1 MIQKNLSLEELKQA
15 ILRTRLKRRIDVHV
29 ADGGRELIARADRS
43 VPLPLSWAQ
52 QRLWFLDCLDHAAG
66 AAYHMPVALRLSGTL
81 NRAALQATLDRIVA
95 RHENLRTTFVR
106 GADGA
111 ATQVIAASHTG
122 FHLVEHDLRNLD
134 VAAQDLAVSEWSVRE
149 ARAPFDLSRGP
160 LIRGRLLCLAENEHV
175 LLVTKHHIISDGWS
189 IGVLVREVTA
199 LYTAFSQGK
208 PDPLP
213 ELAIQYADFAVWQRQ
228 WMQGEALQR
237 QIDFWRGHLNGAPAL
252 LELPTDRARP
262 ATQSYAGDRV
272 DMRFPVELAT
282 ALRALSQ
289 RHGTTLFM
297 TLLAGWSALLSR
309 LSGQS
314 TVVVGSP
321 VANRGRAEIEPLIG
335 FFVNTLALRVDV
347 DADMTVSEML
357 ARIKA
362 TTLDAYAHQDL
373 PFEQV
378 VEALQPARTL
388 SYSPIFQTMLA
399 FNNTPGGGELALPGL
414 RLSNVGTARH
424 TAHFDLEL
432 ALRESGD
439 VLEGNVGYASDLF
452 DHSTVVRLVGYF
464 VALLQG
470 MATDETQQ
478 IGRLALLSA
487 PERAQVLTGFN
498 ATRTAQHFDRPIQS
512 LFEDQVRRQPDAI
525 AAVFEAQVLSYAE
538 LNRRAN
544 QLAHRLIALGAR
556 PDQRVAICVERG
568 LDLLIGVLGILKAGA
583 AYVPLDPAYPADRL
597 AYMLENSAPAALLT
611 QASLSDSGLLKTTLP
626 VLVLDNG
633 ALASEPDHDPMVVG
647 LRPEHLAY
655 VIYTSGST
663 GQPKGVAMPHAPLL
677 NLIHWQCAAAD
688 SARGERVL
696 QFSAL
701 GFDVAFQEIFYTL
714 SSGGCLMLVREET
727 RQDPF
732 ELVEFI
738 KTAAVERIFL
748 PFVAF
753 QGLVAAAER
762 EGELL
767 PSLKHVVTAGEQLFV
782 TAAIRSFFARLPQ
795 RRLHNHY
802 GPTETHVVTAHTLSG
817 DSAHWPVTPPIGQPI
832 WNSQI
837 FILDARLQPVPMGVI
852 GELYI
857 GGAGVARGYLHR
869 DDLTAERF
877 LPDPFS
883 DVTTARMYRTG
894 DLGRWLS
901 DGSIEYL
908 GRNDFQ
914 IKIRGFRVEL
924 GEIEA
929 KLSACDGVREA
940 VVMAGDDNAGGK
952 RLVAYVLPRDGAEV
966 SASELRAALSLGLAE
981 YMIPSAFVCV
991 SAWPLTPNGKLD
1003 RKALPAP
1010 DQSALASREYEA
1022 PMGEVELAVA
1032 QVWQQLLGLERAGR
1046 NDNFFEMGGHSLLAV
1061 QLVTRLRQALGA
1073 ELSLREVF
1081 AQPTLQAMARA
1092 LALADR
1098 VEHTA
1103 IPVADRSKALPA
1115 SWSQQ
1120 RLWFLD
1126 QLDHSA
1132 GAAYHMPAALR
1143 LIGVLDRAAL
1153 RATLDRVVA
1162 RHENLRTRFVG
1173 NDGAPIQVI
1182 APQACG
1188 FTLVEHDLRALDAD
1202 AKETTVATL
1211 AATEARAPFD
1221 LAAGPLIRGRV
1232 LRLDELEH
1240 VLLITQHHIIS
1251 DGWSLGLLVKEVGA
1265 LYTAFTQG
1273 QPDPLPA
1280 LAIQYAD
1287 YAAWQRQWL
1296 HGDVLRAQLDFW
1308 RSHLGGA
1315 PALLE
1320 LPTDHPRRPMQSHAG
1335 DRVKFCLSP
1344 ELTAALRKMSQ
1355 RHGITLFMSL
1365 LAGWSILLS
1374 RLSGQSDV
1382 VVGTPVA
1389 NRGRAEIEP
1398 LLGFFVNTLAL
1409 RVDVAGNPTVAELLS
1424 KIKAITVG
1432 AYAHQD
1438 VPFEQVVEAL
1448 QPQRNLSYSPLFQTM
1463 LALDN
1468 TPSEGALRLPG
1479 LELQPVVTARH
1490 TAHFDLELGV
1500 VDTGETL
1507 EGNFVFASDLF
1518 ERRTVER
1525 FAGYL
1530 LTLLQGLVA
1539 DDTQLVGHLTLLPAL
1554 ERAQLLDGFNSTLA
1568 SLPQEQLIH
1577 VLFEQQADR
1586 DPAAAALIFE
1596 ERTLSYAELNRRAN
1610 QVAHHLIGLGVRPDD
1625 RVGLCVGRSLEM
1637 VIGLLGILKAGG
1649 AYVPLDPAYPVDRLS
1664 YMLEDSAPVAV
1675 LTQSGL
1681 RFGLPFLATVGKPIV
1696 VLDDE
1701 SLSQLPGINPDA
1713 QALGLTTGH
1722 LAYVIYTSGS
1732 TGQPKGV
1739 MVEHHSVI
1747 NLMHVHVANC
1757 RLKAGDRLL
1766 QFASYSFDAS
1776 VEEIFP
1782 ALSVGATV
1790 VLRPDNLIAADA
1802 SFVAFLQEQRID
1814 IVDLPT
1820 AFWHQWSQQVAAGR
1834 SLPGDT
1840 LRLVIVGGEKL
1851 EQRYLATWM
1860 ANPITR
1866 ACEVLNTY
1874 GPTEATVYATS
1885 IALDATAALPA
1896 REVCIGRPVANT
1908 RIYVLDEYLQPA
1920 PLGVAGEIHIGGAQ
1934 VARGYLD
1941 RPELTAQR
1949 FVADPFSKAANAR
1962 MYKTGDLG
1970 RWLGDGT
1977 IEYLGR
1983 NDFQLKVR
1991 GFRIE
1996 LGEIEAKLSNCAG
2009 VREAVVIA
2017 RTDGESDKRLVAY
2030 VVAHD
2035 GIELSTAHLR
2045 SALLLVLAEHMLPS
2059 AFVCLAALP
2068 LTPNGKLDRN
2078 ALPAPDQSAVVSR
2091 HYEVP
2096 AGPIETAIV
2105 DIWQGLLGLQQVGRN
2120 DHFFELGGHSL
2131 LAIKLIHEVKVR
2143 LGVALPLAAV
2153 FSSPTVAALAAM
2165 AEFGPQH
2172 KSLIVPLQST
2182 GQGRPLFCIHPIG
2195 GQVSFYQSLA
2205 RQSAGRYPVYGVQSP
2220 EVIGMSLQLDSVEA
2234 MAAAYAAAMRTTQ
2247 PVGPYRLLGWSSGGL
2262 VAAAIARHLIDR
2274 GFEVE
2279 YLGLVDS
2286 YLMTAVADMSDDMLM
2301 LEAVRSEMHSRGLVA
2316 GKGSQVPAGLE
2327 QHSISDLLEM
2337 DFVRVRAYVQSW
2349 GWADFSRETFEH
2361 LQQQVPITRHHL
2373 RLLSRF
2379 QPVPVA
2385 APLQVFWSGEPVD
2398 EETIGPSDYGQTA
2411 VVAEPRAGATHWVGA
2426 DHYAMLAEPHVRRIA
2441 GAIATFL
2448 NEEDLAPVTSTSFRA
2463 IAKPLLEAL
2472 A

>member
-1 MIQKNLSLEELKQA
+1 MSVETPNLAELKQA
-15 ILRTRLKRRIDVHV
+15 ILRSRLKRRIDHHV
-29 ADGGRELIARADRS
+29 AEGGEATLPITDRS
-43 VPLPLSWAQ
+43 APLPLSWAQ
-52 QRLWFLDCLDHAAG
+52 QRLWFLSQLDPAAG
-66 AAYHMPVALRLSGTL
+66 AAYHMPVALRLSGAL
-81 NRAALQATLDRIVA
+81 NREALQATLDRVIA
-95 RHENLRTTFVR
+95 RHENLRTSFV
-106 GADGA
+106 GANG
-111 ATQVIAASHTG
+111 TPMQKIAPEDSG
-122 FHLVEHDLRNLD
+122 FSLIEHDLSALD
-134 VAAQDLAVSEWSVRE
+134 ANAQEQAVAQLGASE
-149 ARAPFDLSRGP
+149 ARAPFDLATGP
-160 LIRGRLLCLAENEHV
+160 LIRGRLLRLAEQEHV
-175 LLVTKHHIISDGWS
+175 LFFTQHHIVSDGWS
-189 IGVLVREVTA
+189 IGVLIKEVSA
-199 LYTAFSQGK
+199 LYAAFSRGQA
-208 PDPLP
+208 DPLP
-213 ELAIQYADFAVWQRQ
+213 PLAIQYADYAAWQRQ
-228 WMQGEALQR
+228 WLQGKALQS
-237 QIDFWRGHLNGAPAL
+237 QIDFWRNHLTGAPAL
-252 LELPTDRARP
+252 LELPADRPRP
-262 ATQSYAGDRV
+262 PMQSYAGDRV
-272 DMRFPVELAT
+272 DLRLTPELST
-282 ALRALSQ
+282 TLRQLSQ
-289 RHGTTLFM
+289 RHGSTLFM
-297 TLLAGWSALLSR
+297 TLLAAWSALLSR
-309 LSGQS
+309 LSGQ
-314 TVVVGSP
+314 TDVVVGSP
-321 VANRGRAEIEPLIG
+321 VANRRRSEVEPLIG
-335 FFVNTLALRVDV
+335 FFVNTLALRVAV
-347 DADMTVSEML
+347 DMESTVAELL
-357 ARIKA
+357 AQVKA
-362 TTLDAYAHQDL
+362 TTLDAYAHQDV

-378 VEALQPARTL
+378 VEALQPQRTL
-388 SYSPIFQTMLA
+388 SYSPVFQTMLA
-399 FNNTPGGGELALPGL
+399 FNNTPSGGELDLPGL
-414 RLSNVGTARH
+414 RLSRMGSARH

-432 ALRESGD
+432 SLRETGET
-439 VLEGNVGYASDLF
+439 LEGNVGFTSDLF
-452 DHSTVVRLVGYF
+452 DRDTVVRLVGYF
-464 VALLQG
+464 VTLLQG
-470 MATDETQQ
+470 MVADDTQP
-478 IGRLALLSA
+478 IGRLPLLSTS
-487 PERAQVLTGFN
+487 ERAQVLTGFN
-498 ATRTAQHFDRPIQS
+498 ATRTAHQFDRPVQS

-525 AAVFEAQVLSYAE
+525 AAVFDAQTLTYSE

-556 PDQRVAICVERG
+556 PDQRVAMCVERG

-597 AYMLENSAPAALLT
+597 AYMLDNSAPVALLT
-611 QASLSDSGLLKTTLP
+611 QANLRDIGLPKTAVP

-633 ALASEPDHDPMVVG
+633 ALAAEPDHNPQVVG

-677 NLIHWQCAAAD
+677 NLINWQCAVAD
-688 SARGERVL
+688 SARGEKVL

-714 SSGGCLMLVREET
+714 SSGGCLMLLREET

-732 ELVEFI
+732 TLVEFI

-802 GPTETHVVTAHTLSG
+802 GPTETHVVTAHTLSD
-817 DSAHWPVTPPIGQPI
+817 DSANWPVTPPIGRPI

-837 FILDARLQPVPMGVI
+837 FILDARLQPVPLGVI

-869 DDLTAERF
+869 DELSAERF

-883 DVTTARMYRTG
+883 DVPAAKMYRTG

-901 DGSIEYL
+901 NGAIEYL

-952 RLVAYVLPRDGAEV
+952 RLVAYVLPQDGAEI
-966 SASELRAALSLGLAE
+966 SAPELRAALSLGLAE
-981 YMIPSAFVCV
+981 YMIPSAFVRV
-991 SAWPLTPNGKLD
+991 TSWPLTPNGKLD

-1010 DQSALASREYEA
+1010 DQTAMASREYEA
-1022 PMGEVELAVA
+1022 PLGEVEHVVA

-1046 NDNFFEMGGHSLLAV
+1046 NDNFFELGGHSLLAI

-1073 ELSLREVF
+1073 ELPLREVF

-1092 LALADR
+1092 LAAADG

-1103 IPVADRSKALPA
+1103 IAVADRSKALPA

-1126 QLDHSA
+1126 QLDHAA

-1153 RATLDRVVA
+1153 QATLDRVVA
-1162 RHENLRTRFVG
+1162 RHENLRTSFVG
-1173 NDGAPIQVI
+1173 KDGSPIQVI

-1188 FTLVEHDLRALDAD
+1188 FTLLEHDLRALDVD
-1202 AKETTVATL
+1202 AKEIVVAAL
-1211 AATEARAPFD
+1211 VASEARAPFD

-1232 LRLDELEH
+1232 LRLGELEH

-1265 LYTAFTQG
+1265 LYTAFSQG
-1273 QPDPLPA
+1273 QPDPLPS

-1296 HGDVLRAQLDFW
+1296 QGDVLWAQLDFW
-1308 RSHLGGA
+1308 RRHLGGA

-1344 ELTAALRKMSQ
+1344 ELTAALRNMSQ

-1409 RVDVAGNPTVAELLS
+1409 RVDVTSNATVAELLS

-1448 QPQRNLSYSPLFQTM
+1448 QPERNLSYSPLFQTM

-1468 TPSEGALRLPG
+1468 TPGEGALTLPG

-1500 VDTGETL
+1500 VDTGDTL

-1530 LTLLQGLVA
+1530 LNLLQGMVA
-1539 DDTQLVGHLTLLPAL
+1539 NDTQSVGRLTLLPAL
-1554 ERAQLLDGFNSTLA
+1554 ERALLLDGFNSIHA
-1568 SLPQEQLIH
+1568 SQPQEQLIH
-1577 VLFEQQADR
+1577 ILFEQQTDR
-1586 DPAAAALIFE
+1586 DPAATALVFE
-1596 ERTLSYAELNRRAN
+1596 DRTLSYAELNQRAN
-1610 QVAHHLIGLGVRPDD
+1610 QVAHHLIGLGVQPDD

-1675 LTQSGL
+1675 LTQSVL
-1681 RFGLPFLATVGKPIV
+1681 RDGLPFLASVGKPVV

-1701 SLSQLPGINPDA
+1701 SLSQLPEINPDA
-1713 QALGLTTGH
+1713 QALGVTPGH

-1739 MVEHHSVI
+1739 MVEHRSVI

-1757 RLKAGDRLL
+1757 RMKAGDRLL

-1790 VLRPDNLIAADA
+1790 VLRPANLIAADA

-1814 IVDLPT
+1814 TVDLPT
-1820 AFWHQWSQQVAAGR
+1820 AFWHQWSQQVAAGL

-1851 EQRYLATWM
+1851 EQRYLASWM

-1885 IALDATAALPA
+1885 IALDASAALPA

-1908 RIYVLDEYLQPA
+1908 RIYVLDELLQPV
-1920 PLGVAGEIHIGGAQ
+1920 PMGVVGEIHIGGTQ

-1941 RPELTAQR
+1941 RPELTAER
-1949 FVADPFSKAANAR
+1949 FVADPFSKTPKAR

-1970 RWLGDGT
+1970 RWLSDGT

-1983 NDFQLKVR
+1983 NDFQVKIR

-1996 LGEIEAKLSNCAG
+1996 LGEIEAKLSACAG
-2009 VREAVVIA
+2009 VREAIVIA
-2017 RTDGESDKRLVAY
+2017 REDNEGDKRLVAY
-2030 VVAHD
+2030 VVAD
-2035 GIELSTAHLR
+2035 QDVELSTADLR
-2045 SALLLVLAEHMLPS
+2045 SALALVLAEHMVPS
-2059 AFVCLAALP
+2059 AFVRLAALP
-2068 LTPNGKLDRN
+2068 LTPNGKLDHK

-2091 HYEVP
+2091 AYQAP
-2096 AGPIETAIV
+2096 DGPIESVVA
-2105 DIWQGLLGLQQVGRN
+2105 DIWLRLLGLQKIGRN

-2131 LAIKLIHEVKVR
+2131 LAIKLIHEVKAH
-2143 LGVALPLAAV
+2143 LGVTLPLAAV
-2153 FSSPTVAALAAM
+2153 FSSPTIAALAAL
-2165 AEFGPQH
+2165 AEAGPQH

-2205 RQSAGRYPVYGVQSP
+2205 RQFAGRYPVYGVQSP
-2220 EVIGMSLQLDSVEA
+2220 EVIGLSLRLDSVEA
-2234 MAAAYAAAMRTTQ
+2234 MAAAYAAAIQATQ
-2247 PVGPYRLLGWSSGGL
+2247 AVGPYRLLGWSSGGL
-2262 VAAAIARHLIDR
+2262 IAAAIARHLIDR

-2286 YLMTAVADMSDDMLM
+2286 HLMSAFADMSDDMLM
-2301 LEAVRSEMHSRGLVA
+2301 LEALRSEMHSRGLVA
-2316 GKGSQVPAGLE
+2316 GNRSQVPPGLE
-2327 QHSISDLLEM
+2327 QLSISDLLAM
-2337 DFVRVRAYVQSW
+2337 DFARVAAYAQSW

-2361 LQQQVPITRHHL
+2361 LQQQVPVTRHHL

-2379 QPVPVA
+2379 RPVLVA

-2426 DHYAMLAEPHVRRIA
+2426 DHYAMLAEPHVRRVA

-2448 NEEDLAPVTSTSFRA
+2448 NEQHWAPTTSTSFRA
-2463 IAKPLLEAL
+2463 IAKPLAEAL